1 MTIFFPVLSFI
12 YYPQVVLNQLEQQDY
27 LLDRVTTRPK
37 VITDSQDTLFI
48 LKSIRG
54 IKLGTLTLILIAE
67 SPGITLYL
75 RL

>member
-54 IKLGTLTLILIAE
+54 IKLGTLTLILIVG
-67 SPGITLYL
+67 SNTYY
-75 RL
+75 